1 MDKNAEQSNNST
13 AIESHPVDAEEKK
26 PFNLMHHLRNQI
38 AKIEEKFQNRSTKV
52 QHEAV
57 DDLEQG
63 TSSSSASMEIKKD
76 DNNDEQ
82 KPKKGMKFGI
92 KVLPNAVNELF
103 AKARN
108 MSPSSPAKE
117 KVQPPSHSDTNGE
130 VKVNID
136 DVDGMTTRAEI
147 TIENENFIR
156 QGSVTSS
163 GIKRDANGIP
173 QELPAHMASAANA
186 ARDGRKMGSSS
197 SSDETRKSKAK
208 APRPPMT
215 TVDLNAS
222 TETMDTHLN
231 MTDTSMNNISANN
244 MNNTNMEIEDELDRI
259 TEKYLSQSKD
269 QLNFTDTFNTS
280 TLNKTANE
288 SVDKIEDL
296 KDDIDEMIRREP
308 SNSSTPRSERK
319 EYSGVLNS
327 SDMDMSTANYG
338 NRLELNS
345 SDVTVHQSADA
356 ANAEN
361 GEEMCD
367 ESRRAASLGD
377 LSLVKKSRTERDG
390 TSMERAQSLDITNE
404 NNANNGDMTKPSLA
418 MGLSK
423 PTTDL
428 TTISGDSDSDE
439 MKSPVIDD
447 TNKTDH
453 AKMMK
458 VDDEIT
464 SSDTN
469 VPDEVKVTRFPFG
482 SLERP
487 KSDVLKKILG
497 TQPTITAAAAAAST
511 QHEMVKTAPSIVVMT
526 SSTTNSNGD
535 ASSAAEMMS
544 MTNGKADSI
553 ERELEEMRDE
563 VRKTVLSVDT
573 DLPPVSLTLVNNT
586 IPMNGDVKHTS
597 PVFSS
602 NDKGINSIQISSD
615 DFQPIII
622 KNNGENNFA
631 GTYEQQR
638 DHDLTFEIYNLVK
651 ELSLIW
657 CT

>member
-13 AIESHPVDAEEKK
+13 AIETHPVNAAGEEKK
-26 PFNLMHHLRNQI
+26 SFNLMHHLRNQI
-38 AKIEEKFQNRSTKV
+38 AKIEDKFQNRSSSSSSKM
-52 QHEAV
+52 QQEV

-63 TSSSSASMEIKKD
+63 TSASTSEIIMSDK
-76 DNNDEQ
+76 DEQ
-82 KPKKGMKFGI
+82 KPKRGMKFGI
-92 KVLPNAVNELF
+92 KVLPNAVNDLIN
-103 AKARN
+103 KARAK
-108 MSPSSPAKE
+108 SPSPPANA
-117 KVQPPSHSDTNGE
+117 KVPTPPPQSEANGE

-147 TIENENFIR
+147 TIENENFNR

-173 QELPAHMASAANA
+173 QELPAHMANAAYA

-197 SSDETRKSKAK
+197 GGSDEIRKSKAK

-215 TVDLNAS
+215 NVDLNAS
-222 TETMDTHLN
+222 TETTDTHLN

-259 TEKYLSQSKD
+259 TEKYLSQSRD
-269 QLNFTDTFNTS
+269 ALNFTDTFNS
-280 TLNKTANE
+280 SALKSMSADE

-319 EYSGVLNS
+319 EFSGVLDT
-327 SDMDMSTANYG
+327 SDLDLSTANYG

-345 SDVTVHQSADA
+345 SDVTVHQSNDAAAAAA

-377 LSLVKKSRTERDG
+377 LSLMKKSRTERDG
-390 TSMERAQSLDITNE
+390 TSMERAQSLDNTNE
-404 NNANNGDMTKPSLA
+404 NASNGSDAMTQASLA

-439 MKSPVIDD
+439 MKSDD

-464 SSDTN
+464 SNDTN
-469 VPDEVKVTRFPFG
+469 VPDEIKVTRFPFG
-482 SLERP
+482 SMERP

-497 TQPTITAAAAAAST
+497 TQPTITAAAQ

-526 SSTTNSNGD
+526 SSTTNSNGSGD
-535 ASSAAEMMS
+535 ASSEVAEMVPMA
-544 MTNGKADSI
+544 NGNADDTI

-573 DLPPVSLTLVNNT
+573 ELPPVSLMLVNNS
-586 IPMNGDVKHTS
+586 IPMNGDAKHIS

-602 NDKGINSIQISSD
+602 NDKGINSIKISTD
-615 DFQPIII
+615 DFQPTIII
-622 KNNGENNFA
+622 KSNGDNNFA
-631 GTYEQQR
+631 G
-638 DHDLTFEIYNLVK
+638 K
-651 ELSLIW
+651 KSL
-657 CT
+657 